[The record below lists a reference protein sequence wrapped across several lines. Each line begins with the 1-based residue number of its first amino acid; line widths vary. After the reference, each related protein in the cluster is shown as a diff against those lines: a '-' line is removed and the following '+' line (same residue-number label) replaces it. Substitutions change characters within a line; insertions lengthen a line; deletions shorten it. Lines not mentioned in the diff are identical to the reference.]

1 MVDFFSFDGEATDKP
16 KPASEIR
23 RFQRPGD
30 VPGDEP
36 KQHHVAGTFNLGG
49 LLAPDQM
56 TPFEKLNRRMV
67 RGELARAPW
76 VRGMVSDAYLVVQVP
91 GDVPFDDAPLHHKEG
106 RSHSPLSSHSC
117 QNSRHSKLSWCRPAA
132 AARRSCRNPHDSGRF
147 VSGPC
152 RLSS

>member
-67 RGELARAPW
+67 YAENVRERRGSGAW
-76 VRGMVSDAYLVVQVP
+76 LVT
-91 GDVPFDDAPLHHKEG
+91 
-106 RSHSPLSSHSC
+106 LSC
-117 QNSRHSKLSWCRPAA
+117 GAG
-132 AARRSCRNPHDSGRF
+132 ARRRAVRRRTAAP
-147 VSGPC
+147 
-152 RLSS
+152 